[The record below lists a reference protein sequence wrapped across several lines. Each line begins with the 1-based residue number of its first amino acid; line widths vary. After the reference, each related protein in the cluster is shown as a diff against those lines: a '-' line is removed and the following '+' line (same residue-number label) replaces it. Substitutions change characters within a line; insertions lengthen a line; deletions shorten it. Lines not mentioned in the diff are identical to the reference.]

1 MELKGTA
8 MGELLERFSS
18 LSSKEDK
25 EEIPMLADAWSW
37 GSHPMAWREIGDT
50 LRRAELKDR
59 KNLKNLD
66 P

>member
-1 MELKGTA
+1 MELNRTA
-8 MGELLERFSS
+8 TGELLERFSS
-18 LSSKEDK
+18 LYSMEDK
-25 EEIPMLADAWSW
+25 EEIPMLADTWSW